1 MLHCPACS
9 ARSPPH
15 VASTDD
21 IKSELRALRD
31 LLAAQARPAPPASA
45 SLPAR
50 KRTHAEK
57 PPARLPKWPTE
68 MPHIRVDAL
77 KALLGR

>member
-1 MLHCPACS
+1 M
-9 ARSPPH
+9 
-15 VASTDD
+15 DD

-31 LLAAQARPAPPASA
+31 LLAAQARPAPPAS
-45 SLPAR
+45 SSSPAR
-50 KRTHAEK
+50 KLTHAEK
-57 PPARLPKWPTE
+57 PPARLSKWPTE